1 MIETRNLTVSL
12 GDHCAVRDLSMKL
25 GSGEVVGLIG
35 PNGAGKTTLMRALLR
50 LTPCENGEIF
60 LNGKEI
66 TKDPAHFHAGK
77 ISYLPQGQ
85 DIAWPLT
92 GRRLVALGRVPH
104 QSSWSHL
111 SDEDDAAIDAAMELA
126 QATEFA
132 DRPVR
137 QLSGGER
144 ARILLA
150 RALAV
155 GADTLL
161 VDEPTAALDP
171 YYQLTAMEA
180 LKSTAKQGTSVCV
193 ILHDLNLA
201 LRYCDRLYLLSQ
213 GALIADGPPQEV
225 LSDANLK
232 SVYHVDV
239 TRDAQSGLIVSH
251 HLIG

>member
-1 MIETRNLTVSL
+1 MIETRSLSVSL
-12 GDHCAVRDLSMKL
+12 GEHAAVRDLSMKL
-25 GSGEVVGLIG
+25 NSGELVGLIG

-50 LTPCENGEIF
+50 LIPSDEGQIF
-60 LNGKEI
+60 LDGQEI
-66 TKDPAHFHAGK
+66 THDPAHFHAGD

-104 QSSWSHL
+104 QTSWSHL
-111 SDEDDAAIDAAMELA
+111 SAADDDAIDAAMELA
-126 QATEFA
+126 KATDFA
-132 DRPVR
+132 NRPVR

-171 YYQLTAMEA
+171 YFQLTAMEA
-180 LKSTAKQGTSVCV
+180 LKTATQQGTSVCV

-201 LRYCDRLYLLSQ
+201 MRYCDRLYLLNQ
-213 GALIADGPPQEV
+213 GGLVAEGQTHDV
-225 LSDANLK
+225 LNDANLK
-232 SVYHVDV
+232 KVYHVDV
-239 TRDAQSGLIVSH
+239 ARDAQSGLIVSH
-251 HLIG
+251 HLLG